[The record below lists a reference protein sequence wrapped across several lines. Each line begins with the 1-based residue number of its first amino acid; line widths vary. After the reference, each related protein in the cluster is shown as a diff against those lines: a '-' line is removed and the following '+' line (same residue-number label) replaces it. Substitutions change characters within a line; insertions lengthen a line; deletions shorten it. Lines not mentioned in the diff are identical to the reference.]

1 MIYVVALSFFLVG
14 LITGYV
20 FAEIFDK
27 NEEYLSLTR
36 KNLEML
42 LIESNIAEEILKNKK
57 DKEELE
63 G

>member
-1 MIYVVALSFFLVG
+1 MIYVVALSFFLIG

-27 NEEYLSLTR
+27 HEEHLSLTR

-42 LIESNIAEEILKNKK
+42 LVESNIAEEILKNKK
-57 DKEELE
+57 VKEDLE

>member
-42 LIESNIAEEILKNKK
+42 LIESNITEEILKNKK
-57 DKEELE
+57 AKEELE

>member
-1 MIYVVALSFFLVG
+1 MIYVVALSFFGIG

-42 LIESNIAEEILKNKK
+42 LIESNIAEDILKNKK
-57 DKEELE
+57 AKEELE